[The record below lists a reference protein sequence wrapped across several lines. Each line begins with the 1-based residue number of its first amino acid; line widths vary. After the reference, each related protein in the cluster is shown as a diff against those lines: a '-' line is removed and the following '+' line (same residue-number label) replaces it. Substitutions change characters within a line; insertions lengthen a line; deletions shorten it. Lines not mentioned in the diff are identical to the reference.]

1 MFQQDNG
8 HPVTARADIVG
19 PVGGFGW
26 ILKINQGAPKSLII
40 QYIEVRWSNPLLLHI
55 QYPIGTSVTIT
66 ANAETSCTNTVIY
79 SCKEVFQKVSSISAV
94 QSTLG

>member
-55 QYPIGTSVTIT
+55 QYPIGTSVTILPPVLPDSNIFVNVAILT
-66 ANAETSCTNTVIY
+66 EYLN
-79 SCKEVFQKVSSISAV
+79 F
-94 QSTLG
+94 

>member
-40 QYIEVRWSNPLLLHI
+40 QYIEVP
-55 QYPIGTSVTIT
+55 
-66 ANAETSCTNTVIY
+66 
-79 SCKEVFQKVSSISAV
+79 
-94 QSTLG
+94 